1 MRREFWHQR
10 IFAVYS
16 FLQFRLSTIA
26 SSYSVN
32 SIHSALSVGCKLK
45 MPGQCQ
51 VRLVLMFFCLVYV
64 VYHPFI
70 HFVCCQQWRAIHSAL
85 SRMQAENELLWC
97 ARCLCLKMISLS
109 CLFYVQFM
117 LSTIANISEQYSLFN
132 SRMQAENELSWC
144 ARWGALCTISGL
156 GGHRTPSAAEAHC
169 SINAHMYKSTMR
181 TLHKTQNYN
190 ALHTVFNAQV
200 YRSTMRMKI
209 TQNTINLSALHTVHC
224 TNVHKQID
232 AHYTILNCNNLLCH
246 ASLYCPLVL

>member
-1 MRREFWHQR
+1 MYMGWEASQFRNSDDGQRVLIQPILFVIILKIYQGSTSGWKPSMRREFWHQR

-32 SIHSALSVGCKLK
+32 SIHLAFSVGCNLK

-97 ARCLCLKMISLS
+97 AR
-109 CLFYVQFM
+109 
-117 LSTIANISEQYSLFN
+117 
-132 SRMQAENELSWC
+132 
-144 ARWGALCTISGL
+144 WGALCTISGL

-169 SINAHMYKSTMR
+169 SNNALMYKTTMRWEYSKVYCIAQMHKFTQANAHFKER
-181 TLHKTQNYN
+181 V
-190 ALHTVFNAQV
+190 AL
-200 YRSTMRMKI
+200 
-209 TQNTINLSALHTVHC
+209 
-224 TNVHKQID
+224 
-232 AHYTILNCNNLLCH
+232 
-246 ASLYCPLVL
+246 

>member
-97 ARCLCLKMISLS
+97 AR
-109 CLFYVQFM
+109 
-117 LSTIANISEQYSLFN
+117 
-132 SRMQAENELSWC
+132 
-144 ARWGALCTISGL
+144 WGALCTISGL
-156 GGHRTPSAAEAHC
+156 RGHPTPSAEVHC
-169 SINAHMYKSTMR
+169 SM
-181 TLHKTQNYN
+181 HKYTNVQKYN
-190 ALHTVFNAQV
+190 E
-200 YRSTMRMKI
+200 
-209 TQNTINLSALHTVHC
+209 NTISQKELFC
-224 TNVHKQID
+224 TEHYSIHKCSNMHATLFCI
-232 AHYTILNCNNLLCH
+232 AMTYRCH
-246 ASLYCPLVL
+246 AWLFLTARRVL

>member
-97 ARCLCLKMISLS
+97 AR
-109 CLFYVQFM
+109 
-117 LSTIANISEQYSLFN
+117 
-132 SRMQAENELSWC
+132 
-144 ARWGALCTISGL
+144 WGALCTISGL
-156 GGHRTPSAAEAHC
+156 GGHPTPSAEVHC
-169 SINAHMYKSTMR
+169 SINAHMYKVQSTKYTRMNAHY
-181 TLHKTQNYN
+181 TLNY
-190 ALHTVFNAQV
+190 
-200 YRSTMRMKI
+200 
-209 TQNTINLSALHTVHC
+209 SALHTVHC
-224 TNVHKQID
+224 TIMQ
-232 AHYTILNCNNLLCH
+232 ATLFALQ
-246 ASLYCPLVL
+246 